1 MGGMRM
7 GKNPRTSVTNAHG
20 MVHGMENVFVADG
33 SVFPSSGA
41 QNPTLTIMA
50 TALRNATK
58 LFGNGHAHLG
68 AEDSRQH
75 SEDQVQ

>member
-7 GKNPRTSVTNAHG
+7 GKSPRTSATDG
-20 MVHGMENVFVADG
+20 TGKVHGMENVFVADG

-41 QNPTLTIMA
+41 QNPSLTILA

-58 LFGNGHAHLG
+58 NFGHGADHLG
-68 AEDSRQH
+68 RDHEEAY
-75 SEDQVQ
+75 V